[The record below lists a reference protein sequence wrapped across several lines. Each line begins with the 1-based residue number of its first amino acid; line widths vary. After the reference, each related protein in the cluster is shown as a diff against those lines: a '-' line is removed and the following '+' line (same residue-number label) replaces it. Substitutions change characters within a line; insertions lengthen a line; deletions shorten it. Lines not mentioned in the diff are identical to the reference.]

1 MKGLPLRWTRET
13 CTFVIGLWFSLGFH
27 WFDFHFHFEGLLHS
41 CWYQCSTMERAVDP
55 SRRFMKDVKRVI
67 IKVGTA
73 VVTREEGRLA
83 VGRLGALCEQIKQL
97 NSLGYDIILVSSGAV
112 GIGRQRLRFRKLINS
127 SFADLQKPQ
136 LELDGKACA
145 AVGQNSLMALYDTL
159 FTQVSTYL

>member
-1 MKGLPLRWTRET
+1 M
-13 CTFVIGLWFSLGFH
+13 
-27 WFDFHFHFEGLLHS
+27 
-41 CWYQCSTMERAVDP
+41 DP
-55 SRRFMKDVKRVI
+55 SRSFMKDVKRVV

-83 VGRLGALCEQIKQL
+83 VGRLGTLCEQIKQL

-112 GIGRQRLRFRKLINS
+112 GIGRQRLRYRKLINS
-127 SFADLQKPQ
+127 SFAELQKPQ

-159 FTQVSTYL
+159 FTQVTIITIILFITFINKP